1 MATLQVAGVWCVDSG
16 APALRCLPG
25 SVPESGVAASSS
37 VHPVQAGGPESPRS
51 PCRKKSR
58 SPSQS
63 CLCSSPVLRSFH
75 MGIASSTVFFL
86 PRSLRTW
93 VHRMQHHL
101 YRSERASH
109 RPGAAPLPPPLNGAP
124 DKGRPKGSSPIER
137 PAAAPASVPGLGAN
151 RPFTPGSPAPA
162 PLHRVQQAM
171 SALRPVL
178 LASTT
183 SCRGAALEAVAF
195 DAPACRP
202 ARIWQKS
209 GTGRLVIAG
218 RMADVC
224 AELERMAAL
233 ETGYGC
239 HSGISTPR

>member
-1 MATLQVAGVWCVDSG
+1 MCRQRCTSPAVSAQLRARVRRGCIKQC
-16 APALRCLPG
+16 APN
-25 SVPESGVAASSS
+25 ASRR
-37 VHPVQAGGPESPRS
+37 PRKPPRS

-178 LASTT
+178 LAPTT
-183 SCRGAALEAVAF
+183 GCRGASLEAF
-195 DAPACRP
+195 DAPVCRP

-239 HSGISTPR
+239 HSGISTPRQHAL